1 VTGLYQGRFAEG
13 LPLFAWLEGSARRRG
28 ALQTQ
33 HWALH
38 YQAHIHLRL
47 GDYGKARAALEQTL
61 AWTEAHGGLT
71 DRIIVD
77 GTLALLRLREG
88 NPGGAR
94 EAAEKALAKLSAGKP
109 VAHFVYFGVMAV
121 AEVLL
126 TLWERD
132 GGVDAS
138 LAESARAAR
147 KAVDAFEKVFRFGR
161 PAAQLWRG
169 SEAWVA
175 GNAPRAYEHW
185 RRCIQRAGRKGM
197 AYEEARARLEL
208 ARHLPPDDPARQV
221 HAQRA
226 VELFT
231 KLGTRE
237 ELAWTR
243 AEALRR
249 V

>member
-1 VTGLYQGRFAEG
+1 M
-13 LPLFAWLEGSARRRG
+13 AWLEGSAQRRG

-47 GDYGKARAALEQTL
+47 GQREQARAALEKTL
-61 AWTEAHGGLT
+61 AWTESQGGLT

-77 GTLALLRLREG
+77 STLALLRLREG
-88 NPGGAR
+88 NTGGAR

-132 GGVDAS
+132 GGLDAT
-138 LAESARAAR
+138 LAVSARAAR
-147 KAVDAFEKVFRFGR
+147 KAVDAFAKVFPFGQ
-161 PAAQLWRG
+161 PAALLWRG
-169 SEAWVA
+169 GEAWGA
-175 GNAPRAYEHW
+175 GDALRAWEMW
-185 RRCIQRAGRKGM
+185 RRCLTVAGKKGTV
-197 AYEEARARLEL
+197 YEEARARLEL
-208 ARHLPPDDPARQV
+208 ARHLPAEDPARRT
-221 HAQRA
+221 HATRA

-231 KLGTRE
+231 QLGTRE
-237 ELAWTR
+237 ELAWAR
-243 AEALRR
+243 AEAVRNA
-249 V
+249 